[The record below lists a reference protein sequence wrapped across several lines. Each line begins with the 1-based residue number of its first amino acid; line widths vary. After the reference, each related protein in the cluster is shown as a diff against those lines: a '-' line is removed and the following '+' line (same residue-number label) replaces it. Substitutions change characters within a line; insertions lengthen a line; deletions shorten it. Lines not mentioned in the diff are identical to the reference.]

1 MKRLITIFV
10 ALVAALVVSADCH
23 AQFSRLSFGK
33 YGIESL
39 WPESFSSLK
48 GAVWV
53 DVTNPTEGFTV
64 SQIKGTLYKD
74 GKPFVTGTADSFRVL
89 KGTNKCT
96 VSGRASLCE
105 GVSFLNALTLLS
117 FDPEDYT
124 ADVTMRVTMDSGTSR
139 VVTKKGVKI
148 AKYLK

>member
-1 MKRLITIFV
+1 MKRLVTIFV
-10 ALVAALVVSADCH
+10 ALVVALVVSADCH

-33 YGIESL
+33 YAIESL

-53 DVTNPTEGFTV
+53 DVTNPTEDFTV

-96 VSGRASLCE
+96 VSGRAFLCE
-105 GVSFLNALTLLS
+105 GVSFLNVLKLLS

-124 ADVTMRVTMDSGTSR
+124 ADVTMRVTMDSGASR
-139 VVTKKGVKI
+139 VVTKNGVKI
-148 AKYLK
+148 TKYLK